1 MITSEKYYEPLSE
14 KAFEEVKEKAIELW
28 STYDDEFGYA
38 TEKIERVK
46 SIDNV
51 RDNYSVILAMFDP
64 SNQYRHWITLS
75 NETRDEI
82 WVRIPG
88 YMSFN

>member
-1 MITSEKYYEPLSE
+1 MNSEKYFEPLSD
-14 KAFEEVKEKAIELW
+14 KAFSEVKEKAIELW

-64 SNQYRHWITLS
+64 VNQFKHWTTLS
-75 NETRDEI
+75 EKTMDEI
-82 WVRIPG
+82 RERIH
-88 YMSFN
+88 